1 MIEARLRVALG
12 AELRVLSAETAVR
25 EILGYSSEDL
35 TNGLLRLG
43 HLIHPD
49 DADIAR
55 QMFRPELPSE
65 LEVANLRMRHADGRI
80 RCIRAEFSRRASRR
94 GGIEL
99 QLLLQD
105 ARSLPRTMQ
114 DAAGVP
120 TLRAMLEN
128 TDDFIYF
135 KDRNHVFT
143 GASQTLVSL
152 CEPVAHWT
160 DFIGKT
166 DYDVFPEAYADIY
179 YRLEKAVFA
188 GREVAQD
195 VQQTLTRDGQRGWVD
210 NRKYPIRDD
219 SGNIVGLYGVAR
231 DITELK
237 QAQANLET
245 YSDHLEDIVQQRTV
259 ELGAIFDAAPI
270 GIVLLRK
277 RVVLKCNRMLES
289 LLGYGK
295 DELLGQSTRAWYRND
310 TEFELFGE
318 RLYPH
323 IEGGETVHREQ
334 EMIRKDGTHLW
345 ARVSIRLLEPG
356 MADSAALA
364 TVADITQ
371 ERLAIEEMAR
381 ARKMAEDAANTK
393 AAFLANMSHEIRTPM
408 NAVIGM
414 THLAQKADPPPTVRD
429 YLHKI
434 HGASQHLLS
443 VINDILDY
451 SKLEA
456 GKTVLEHD
464 AFELERL
471 FDELGAVF
479 GERIA
484 RKGLEF
490 VIRIEPEVPRQLVG
504 DVFRIRQVLINLV
517 SNAIKFTDQGHVSVV
532 VSATE
537 SAEAHALIC
546 FAVSDSGIGLS
557 EEQCRG
563 LFQSFHQA
571 DASTTRKFGGSGLGL
586 AISLGLARLMQGDI
600 TIQSKPGAGS
610 TFAFTARLAIGDTSR
625 QAGLDGQAPTG
636 PRSPIAEPT
645 PPGSSR
651 PALAPARP
659 EPLAPLP
666 EFAGQRVLVAEDN
679 ELSQEV
685 AKGLLNLLG
694 VEVDIAGNGAIA
706 VDMVQKTPYGL
717 VFMDMQMP
725 VMDGLTATRE
735 IRRHATPAELP
746 IVAMTANV
754 MSRDRQRCLEA
765 GMNDHIGKP
774 IDPGTLIATLH
785 TWLKRAPRPAAATP
799 APATLAAAPAPA
811 GPPGAI
817 DPQRGLAQVAGIEA
831 LYHQILEQFAAGQHD
846 AAERICAAVRAA
858 DWHTAEQIA
867 HNLKGTA
874 AQIGAMPLHR
884 MAERLQHLSHAQQ
897 AGDELDALLRDA
909 LQELQAV
916 IASAKAILEQG

>member
-1 MIEARLRVALG
+1 MIEARLRVELR
-12 AELRVLSAETAVR
+12 AELRVLSAEAGINEV
-25 EILGYSSEDL
+25 LGYSSEDL
-35 TNGLLRLG
+35 TNGLVRLG

-49 DADIAR
+49 DADIAL
-55 QMFRPELPSE
+55 QLFCTEPTATV
-65 LEVANLRMRHADGRI
+65 EVANLRMRHADGRI
-80 RCIRAEFSRRASRR
+80 RCIRAEFSRRGTPQ

-99 QLLLQD
+99 LLLLQD
-105 ARSLPRTMQ
+105 ARSLPRTMV
-114 DAAGVP
+114 DAAGMP

-188 GREVAQD
+188 GSEVAQD

-219 SGNIVGLYGVAR
+219 SGDIVGLYGVAR

-237 QAQANLET
+237 QAQADLET

-270 GIVLLRK
+270 GIVLLRN
-277 RVVLKCNRMLES
+277 RVVLKCNRMLET
-289 LLGYGK
+289 LLGY
-295 DELLGQSTRAWYRND
+295 DREELIGHSTRAWYRND

-334 EMIRKDGTHLW
+334 EMIRKDGTRLW

-356 MADSAALA
+356 MAGSVALA

-371 ERLAIEEMAR
+371 ERLAIEEMDR
-381 ARKMAEDAANTK
+381 AREMAEDAANTK

-414 THLAQKADPPPTVRD
+414 THLALKADPPPTVRD

-464 AFELERL
+464 AFKLEQL
-471 FDELGAVF
+471 FDELTAVF

-490 VIRIEPEVPRQLVG
+490 VIRVEPEVPRQLVG

-537 SAEAHALIC
+537 SAEAQALIC

-557 EEQCRG
+557 EEQCRN

-586 AISLGLARLMQGDI
+586 AISLRLARLMQGDI
-600 TIQSKPGAGS
+600 TIQSKPGSGS
-610 TFAFTARLAIGDTSR
+610 TFAFTARLAIGDTAR
-625 QAGLDGQAPTG
+625 P
-636 PRSPIAEPT
+636 AEPALPDLRVPCGVAHNVSPST
-645 PPGSSR
+645 QAR
-651 PALAPARP
+651 PEALAPH
-659 EPLAPLP
+659 P
-666 EFAGQRVLVAEDN
+666 EFKGLKVLVAEDN

-694 VEVDIAGNGAIA
+694 VEADIAENGAVA
-706 VDMVQKTPYGL
+706 VDMVRQHPYGL

-735 IRRHATPAELP
+735 IRRHATPADLP

-754 MSRDRQRCLEA
+754 MSRDRQRCLAA

-774 IDPGTLIATLH
+774 IDPQTLIATLH
-785 TWLKRAPRPAAATP
+785 TWLKRP
-799 APATLAAAPAPA
+799 APPAVAAPAPA
-811 GPPGAI
+811 TPAAASAPAGTPGAI
-817 DPQRGLAQVAGIEA
+817 DPQQGLAQVAGIET
-831 LYHQILEQFAAGQHD
+831 LYHQILEQFVAGQRD
-846 AAERICAAVRAA
+846 AAERIGAALRAA

-884 MAERLQHLSHAQQ
+884 MAGRLQHLTHARQ
-897 AGDELDALLRDA
+897 AGDELDALLRDT
-909 LQELQAV
+909 LQEMQAV
-916 IASAKAILEQG
+916 IASAKAILAQG